1 MLPAEMVGGVS
12 AARAANLE
20 VTGEALST
28 FVKRVDGALRNLEGS
43 AGDPTRIGAQRIKP
57 SSLNSGSTAAFPE
70 AHALYLQYNRV
81 HEELTSLSKTLHLQI
96 EAIGIAVRGAHVG
109 FDNLEEEQRR
119 RFAQIQTEIKQI
131 EDADSGGRQRTES
144 TVSGGL

>member
-12 AARAANLE
+12 AGRAANLE

-28 FVKRVDGALRNLEGS
+28 FVKRVDSALRNLEGS
-43 AGDPTRIGAQRIKP
+43 AGDPTQIGAQRIKP

-119 RFAQIQTEIKQI
+119 RFAQIQIQIKQI
-131 EDADSGGRQRTES
+131 EDTRGGQQRAEPR
-144 TVSGGL
+144 VSGGL

>member
-1 MLPAEMVGGVS
+1 MLPVEMVGGAS

-28 FVKRVDGALRNLEGS
+28 FVKRVDSALRNLEGS

-57 SSLNSGSTAAFPE
+57 SSLNSGSMAAFPE
-70 AHALYLQYNRV
+70 AHGLYLQYNRV
-81 HEELTSLSKTLHLQI
+81 HEELTSLSKILHLQI

-109 FDNLEEEQRR
+109 FDNLEEEQRH
-119 RFAQIQTEIKQI
+119 RFEQIHAQIKQVEGAGGEGQHTKQT
-131 EDADSGGRQRTES
+131 ATSGS
-144 TVSGGL
+144 L

>member
-1 MLPAEMVGGVS
+1 MLPVEMVGGAS

-28 FVKRVDGALRNLEGS
+28 FVKRVDSALRNLEGS
-43 AGDPTRIGAQRIKP
+43 AGDPTRIGVQKIKP
-57 SSLNSGSTAAFPE
+57 TSLNSGSMAAFPE

-81 HEELTSLSKTLHLQI
+81 HEELTSLSRTLHLQV
-96 EAIGIAVRGAHVG
+96 EAIGIAVKGAHVG

-119 RFAQIQTEIKQI
+119 RFAQIQTQLKQI
-131 EDADSGGRQRTES
+131 EDARGSEKRADP

>member
-1 MLPAEMVGGVS
+1 MLPAEMAGGVS

-28 FVKRVDGALRNLEGS
+28 FVKRVDSALRNLEGS

-57 SSLNSGSTAAFPE
+57 SSLNSGSAAAFPE

-119 RFAQIQTEIKQI
+119 RFAQIQTQIKQI
-131 EDADSGGRQRTES
+131 EDAKSEARSNQTATSGS
-144 TVSGGL
+144 L

>member
-28 FVKRVDGALRNLEGS
+28 FVKRVDSALSNLEGS

-57 SSLNSGSTAAFPE
+57 SSLNSGSAAAFPE

-119 RFAQIQTEIKQI
+119 RFQLIQTQLKHI
-131 EDADSGGRQRTES
+131 EDARGDGMHKKQTATSGS
-144 TVSGGL
+144 L

>member
-12 AARAANLE
+12 AGRAADLE

-28 FVKRVDGALRNLEGS
+28 FVKRVDSALRNLEGS
-43 AGDPTRIGAQRIKP
+43 AGDPTHIGAQRIKP

-119 RFAQIQTEIKQI
+119 RFARIQMQIKQI
-131 EDADSGGRQRTES
+131 EDAKGEALHSNQTATSGS
-144 TVSGGL
+144 L

>member
-1 MLPAEMVGGVS
+1 MLPVEMVGGVS
-12 AARAANLE
+12 AGRAANLE

-28 FVKRVDGALRNLEGS
+28 FVKRVDSALRNLEGS
-43 AGDPTRIGAQRIKP
+43 AGDPTRIGAQGIKP
-57 SSLNSGSTAAFPE
+57 TSLNSGSTTAFPE

-119 RFAQIQTEIKQI
+119 RFAEIQTRIQQI
-131 EDADSGGRQRTES
+131 EDAKSGERRPEP
-144 TVSGGL
+144 TVSGSL

>member
-1 MLPAEMVGGVS
+1 MLPAEMVGGAS

-28 FVKRVDGALRNLEGS
+28 FVKRVDSALRNLEGS
-43 AGDPTRIGAQRIKP
+43 AGDPTHIGAQRIKP
-57 SSLNSGSTAAFPE
+57 SSLNSGSTSAFPE

-119 RFAQIQTEIKQI
+119 RFAQIQTQIKQI
-131 EDADSGGRQRTES
+131 EDDSGGGKQRTES

>member
-1 MLPAEMVGGVS
+1 MVGGVS

-28 FVKRVDGALRNLEGS
+28 FVKRVDAVLTNLEGS
-43 AGDPTRIGAQRIKP
+43 PGNPTRVGAQTIKP
-57 SSLNSGSTAAFPE
+57 ASLATNPAGFPE
-70 AHALYLQYNRV
+70 AHNLYLQYNQV
-81 HEELTSLSKTLHLQI
+81 HEKLTSLSKTLHLQI

-119 RFAQIQTEIKQI
+119 RFWAIQLQIKGL
-131 EDADSGGRQRTES
+131 ADDRKRTEGDDNAGS
-144 TVSGGL
+144 M

>member
-1 MLPAEMVGGVS
+1 MLPVEMVGGAS

-28 FVKRVDGALRNLEGS
+28 FVKRVDSALRNLEGS

-57 SSLNSGSTAAFPE
+57 SSLNSGSTGAFPE

-119 RFAQIQTEIKQI
+119 RFQQIQTQIRQI
-131 EDADSGGRQRTES
+131 EDARGGRQRTES

>member
-1 MLPAEMVGGVS
+1 MLPAEMVGGAS

-20 VTGEALST
+20 VTGETLST

-57 SSLNSGSTAAFPE
+57 TSLNSGSMAAFPE

-81 HEELTSLSKTLHLQI
+81 HEELTRLSKTLHLQV

-119 RFAQIQTEIKQI
+119 RFAQIQTQIQQI
-131 EDADSGGRQRTES
+131 EDAKSDERRPEP
-144 TVSGGL
+144 TVSGSL

>member
-28 FVKRVDGALRNLEGS
+28 FVKRVDSALSNLEGS

-119 RFAQIQTEIKQI
+119 RFHLIQTQLKRI
-131 EDADSGGRQRTES
+131 EDARGDGMHQNQTATSGS
-144 TVSGGL
+144 L